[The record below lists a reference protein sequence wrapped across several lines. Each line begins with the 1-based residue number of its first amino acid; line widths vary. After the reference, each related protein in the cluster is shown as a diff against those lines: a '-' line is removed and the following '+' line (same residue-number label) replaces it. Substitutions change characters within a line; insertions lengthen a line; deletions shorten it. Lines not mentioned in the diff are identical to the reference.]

1 MSHIFMVFQNLNK
14 KIEWKILKIW
24 SYSQELQILLSNA
37 TAQLLSVSQMWRFLF
52 HLKFFEE
59 LA

>member
-14 KIEWKILKIW
+14 KIEWKISKIW

-52 HLKFFEE
+52 HFKLFEE